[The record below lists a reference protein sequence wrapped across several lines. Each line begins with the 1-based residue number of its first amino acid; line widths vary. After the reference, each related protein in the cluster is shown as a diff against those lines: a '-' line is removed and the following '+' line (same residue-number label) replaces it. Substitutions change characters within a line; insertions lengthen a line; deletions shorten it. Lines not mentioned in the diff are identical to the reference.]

1 MPSAATTAPAEPT
14 RDALVRVAGEL
25 LERDGLGAV
34 TLREVGGRAGVSRS
48 APYRHFAGK
57 EALLAAVAAAD
68 LRALG
73 AEGAAAGAS
82 ARRPIRRLERMLG
95 TYLAFAPAT
104 RSAMTSSTRRRFAT
118 IRSRMRQRTRRST
131 ASSPRSRPA

>member
-1 MPSAATTAPAEPT
+1 M
-14 RDALVRVAGEL
+14 
-25 LERDGLGAV
+25 
-34 TLREVGGRAGVSRS
+34 SRS
-48 APYRHFAGK
+48 VPYRHFAGK

-95 TYLAFAPAT
+95 TYLAFAAGT
-104 RSAMTSSTRRRFAT
+104 RSATTSSTRRRFAT
-118 IRSRMRQRTRRST
+118 IRS
-131 ASSPRSRPA
+131 